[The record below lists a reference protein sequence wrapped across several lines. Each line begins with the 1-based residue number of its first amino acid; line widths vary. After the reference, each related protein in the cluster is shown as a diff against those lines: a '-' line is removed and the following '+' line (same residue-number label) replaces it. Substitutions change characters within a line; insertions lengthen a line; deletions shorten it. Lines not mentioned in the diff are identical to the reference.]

1 MNPSFSA
8 NQKQEISRKRNSDAI
23 TSNNYNPENHL
34 QAIIYKEAEETSE
47 SDDQDLKIRRKVQNR
62 AAQRAFR
69 ERKERY
75 VKELEKKIEYVQ
87 DSHVLATTKLYQ
99 ENQHLRSI
107 ISHLELENNTL
118 KGTHGASWL
127 DTVPPPV
134 SLPVLNSF
142 PSIPLPPLKIRPAP
156 VPDNKLKKSAQ
167 ELTLKKKISVKI
179 KSSDPPTQ
187 PVRTSATHS
196 SLTFAITTPAILR
209 SSQEAKNNQ
218 VELIQLYPDHC
229 HPANRLL
236 PNQKSS
242 SPSYSS
248 NSSCSSVTSSH
259 NQEEIED
266 SSNKDGNVAS
276 FLNQSYFEDNH
287 DWNMVFLN

>member
-1 MNPSFSA
+1 MAHKHLIYSS
-8 NQKQEISRKRNSDAI
+8 I
-23 TSNNYNPENHL
+23 ENHL

-75 VKELEKKIEYVQ
+75 VKELEKKIEY
-87 DSHVLATTKLYQ
+87 LYQ

-118 KGTHGASWL
+118 KVHT
-127 DTVPPPV
+127 PV

-196 SLTFAITTPAILR
+196 SLTFAITTPAILSR
-209 SSQEAKNNQ
+209 VK
-218 VELIQLYPDHC
+218 
-229 HPANRLL
+229 R
-236 PNQKSS
+236 QKTT
-242 SPSYSS
+242 
-248 NSSCSSVTSSH
+248 NSH

-266 SSNKDGNVAS
+266 SSNKDGIVAS